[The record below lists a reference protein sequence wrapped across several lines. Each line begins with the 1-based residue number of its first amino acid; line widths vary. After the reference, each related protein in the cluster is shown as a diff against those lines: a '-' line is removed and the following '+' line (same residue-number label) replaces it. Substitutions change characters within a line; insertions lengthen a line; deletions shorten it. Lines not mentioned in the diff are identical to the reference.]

1 MKKHKGC
8 PCGCCEAYELL
19 GLDACMGCAGKK
31 REPETITECVE
42 YPASLLDADSG
53 IYEQ

>member
-8 PCGCCEAYELL
+8 PCGYCEAYELL

-31 REPETITECVE
+31 SEPETITECVE
-42 YPASLLDADSG
+42 YPASLLDVNFETN
-53 IYEQ
+53 EQ